1 MPKKSRN
8 CVVVAGMHRSG
19 TSALTRV
26 LNIVGCDLPKNL
38 LGINETNETGHWE
51 PLPIVE
57 LNHALLDSAGSS
69 WDDCTPCT
77 PGWFQSP
84 RAEEY
89 REKCIAAYDAEFGES
104 KLSVIKDPRFC
115 RLMPIW
121 LDVFDA
127 QNIEPLIIL
136 PIRNP
141 LAVAA
146 SLTTRDF
153 SDPFYNKLLWLRHIL
168 DGEAGSRG
176 RRRFFCGFDD
186 LLDSWSILLN
196 KAEEILKIKW
206 PRLSP
211 KASEEID
218 QYLASRHRHHF
229 IPASRLLEDPAQS
242 PWLRKTYQIML
253 DWIKNG
259 ENPADY
265 ATLDSI
271 REAFDLSCES
281 FARVLYRGKEA
292 QSQLRALELAR
303 HDQDLVLADLRTQ
316 ILDKE
321 ALADE
326 LSQAN
331 YVLEV
336 KESVI
341 GDLNGKIAQLTSD
354 GKATL
359 LELEHS
365 EGALKELTGQLAQ
378 VVQDNEN
385 AKSLLQEKVD
395 ELAQVKSELLQRSAE
410 ATDLYREIQVLLG
423 EQARV
428 EGLERTLEEL
438 RNEVNAKTAIVEGLR
453 NHVGLLMED
462 VDRSNGELQAALH
475 LNTQMSQAKA
485 QIQNQ
490 VDNLVRGLATEK
502 HVYFQRKST
511 KIRRAAD
518 LLVRSGVINPA
529 QYLSDHKDVA
539 EAGVDPAVHYLMHGL
554 NEQRSET

>member
-1 MPKKSRN
+1 MPTKSRN

-89 REKCIAAYDAEFGES
+89 REKCIAAYDAEFGAS

-115 RLMPIW
+115 RLMPFW

-146 SLTTRDF
+146 SLATRDF
-153 SDPFYNKLLWLRHIL
+153 SDPHYNMLLWLRHIL

-218 QYLASRHRHHF
+218 HYIASRHRHHF
-229 IPASRLLEDPAQS
+229 IPASRLLEDPTQS
-242 PWLRKTYQIML
+242 PWLRTTYQIML

-271 REAFDLSCES
+271 REAFDLSCAS
-281 FARVLYRGKEA
+281 FGRVLYRGKAA
-292 QSQLRALELAR
+292 QTELHR
-303 HDQDLVLADLRTQ
+303 QS
-316 ILDKE
+316 E
-321 ALADE
+321 E

-336 KESVI
+336 KEAVI
-341 GDLNGKIAQLTSD
+341 GDLNGKIALLTSD
-354 GKATL
+354 GKAAL
-359 LELEHS
+359 LELERN
-365 EGALKELTGQLAQ
+365 EGALKELTGQLQ
-378 VVQDNEN
+378 LLVEENET
-385 AKSLLQEKVD
+385 AKSVLKEKVD

-410 ATDLYREIQVLLG
+410 STDLYREIQVLLG
-423 EQARV
+423 QQARV
-428 EGLERTLEEL
+428 EAESFASKETNRARIEGLERTLEEL
-438 RNEVNAKTAIVEGLR
+438 RHEVDTKSAIVEGLR
-453 NHVGLLMED
+453 NHVGLLMQD
-462 VDRSNGELQAALH
+462 VDRSNAELQAALH
-475 LNTQMSQAKA
+475 QSSQMSQAKA

-490 VDNLVRGLATEK
+490 VDNLVRGLASEK

-539 EAGVDPAVHYLMHGL
+539 EAGVDPAVHYLMHGV
-554 NEQRSET
+554 NEQRSEN